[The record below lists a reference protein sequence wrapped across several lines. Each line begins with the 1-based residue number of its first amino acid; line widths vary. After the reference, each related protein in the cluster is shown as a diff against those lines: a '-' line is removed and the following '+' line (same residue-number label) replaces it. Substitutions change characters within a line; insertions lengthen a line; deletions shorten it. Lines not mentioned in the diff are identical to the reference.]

1 MNKRKIIFLTGV
13 IILTFVSSINF
24 IEYILKNVSSLGEIM
39 DSTNTSS
46 SFIAFQHK
54 VIIYAIILGVLSLI
68 RNIGFTIFGWLAY
81 FQIEKNQRRWRRVIL
96 GLGGLNIV
104 FAITALPNVVVS
116 ILSLAAGIFLLLVS
130 RKEKQEV

>member
-96 GLGGLNIV
+96 GLGD
-104 FAITALPNVVVS
+104 
-116 ILSLAAGIFLLLVS
+116 
-130 RKEKQEV
+130 